1 MFNLNLNLQ
10 LTIKIKQLKFI
21 TMKKFLSLLTLIAL
35 LNLNYATAQK
45 KFNVNGVEIPRTLEF
60 KGKTMSL
67 NGVGQR
73 SKFFTELYVQ
83 ALYLTKYSQDPV
95 QILNSETEMAIV
107 LHITS
112 GLISSKKLSKALEKG
127 MLKSVGE
134 KGILTFSKEL
144 KELEYLL
151 TTEETKTGDIFELT
165 FNPQDESLWI
175 TKNAAYKGQIK
186 GLEFKKAFY
195 GIWLSENPV
204 DPGLKDD
211 LLGKS

>member
-1 MFNLNLNLQ
+1 
-10 LTIKIKQLKFI
+10 
-21 TMKKFLSLLTLIAL
+21 MKKFLSLLTLIAL

-45 KFNVNGVEIPRTLEF
+45 KFNINGVEIPRTLEF

-73 SKFFTELYVQ
+73 SKFFTDLYVQ
-83 ALYLTKYSQDPV
+83 ALYLTKYSQDAV

-151 TTEETKTGDIFELT
+151 TT
-165 FNPQDESLWI
+165 
-175 TKNAAYKGQIK
+175 
-186 GLEFKKAFY
+186 
-195 GIWLSENPV
+195 
-204 DPGLKDD
+204 
-211 LLGKS
+211 